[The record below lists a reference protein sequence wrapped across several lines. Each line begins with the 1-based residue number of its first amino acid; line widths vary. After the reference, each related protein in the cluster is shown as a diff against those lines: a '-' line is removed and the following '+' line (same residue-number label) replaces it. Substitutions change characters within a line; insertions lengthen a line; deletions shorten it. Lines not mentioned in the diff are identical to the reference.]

1 VNLVDSTGWL
11 EYFVDGKNAA
21 LFAPIIEKTEEL
33 IVSPVNIFEIFKK
46 ILLEKDEHAA
56 MATVV
61 FMQQARVIEISSM
74 IALQAAKISYEKKLP
89 MADSLIY
96 ATARMHDAI
105 VWTQDAHF
113 KSLDGV
119 KYFDKG

>member
-1 VNLVDSTGWL
+1 MNLVDSTGWL

-21 LFAPIIEKTEEL
+21 LFAPIIEKMEEL

-113 KSLDGV
+113 KGLDGV
-119 KYFDKG
+119 KCFDKG

>member
-1 VNLVDSTGWL
+1 LHQKGGLHN
-11 EYFVDGKNAA
+11 
-21 LFAPIIEKTEEL
+21 
-33 IVSPVNIFEIFKK
+33 
-46 ILLEKDEHAA
+46 
-56 MATVV
+56 
-61 FMQQARVIEISSM
+61 SS
-74 IALQAAKISYEKKLP
+74 LISYEKKLP

-113 KSLDGV
+113 KGLDGV

>member
-1 VNLVDSTGWL
+1 
-11 EYFVDGKNAA
+11 
-21 LFAPIIEKTEEL
+21 
-33 IVSPVNIFEIFKK
+33 
-46 ILLEKDEHAA
+46 

-61 FMQQARVIEISSM
+61 FVQQARVIEISSA

-113 KSLDGV
+113 KGLDGV

>member
-1 VNLVDSTGWL
+1 MNLVDSTGWL

-33 IVSPVNIFEIFKK
+33 IVSPVTIFEIFKK